1 MNFGEANKTNSV
13 TTEEYAPVKNTVEF
27 KPRRP
32 NPRREIED
40 ELEME
45 MECLQELEYDYDV
58 N

>member
-1 MNFGEANKTNSV
+1 MNNDKVNSV
-13 TTEEYAPVKNTVEF
+13 EEYAPVKNTVEF